1 MCVCVSGRWCAC
13 VSVCQ
18 VGGTKHMIVL
28 AVLWH
33 GYLLHTHSPYS
44 VSKLNV
50 AVSVTLNFHDALC
63 VCAIGRYCVSGRF

>member
-1 MCVCVSGRWCAC
+1 MCQVGGVRVC

-50 AVSVTLNFHDALC
+50 ALQ
-63 VCAIGRYCVSGRF
+63 